1 MRLDIQTSGR
11 PDFWMPGRW
20 DIQRSARLAL
30 SVRKYVRTY
39 VHTYVR
45 AAAAVQVEDGAGG
58 AAQFTF

>member
-1 MRLDIQTSGR
+1 
-11 PDFWMPGRW
+11 MPGRW
-20 DIQRSARLAL
+20 DIQTSARLAL

-58 AAQFTF
+58 AAPFTF